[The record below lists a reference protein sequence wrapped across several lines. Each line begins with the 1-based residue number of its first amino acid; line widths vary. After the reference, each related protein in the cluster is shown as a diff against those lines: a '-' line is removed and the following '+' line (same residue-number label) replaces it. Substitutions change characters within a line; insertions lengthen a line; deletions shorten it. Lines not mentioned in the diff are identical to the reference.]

1 MTTIL
6 TKQTALIL
14 IDIQK
19 GFDQIDYWG
28 DHRNNPEA
36 EVNAARLLALWR
48 ENDFSIFHIKHCSL
62 NPNSILVEGHPGNDF
77 KEITAPIAG
86 ETIIKKNVN
95 SAFINTD
102 LKRQLDDLQVN
113 KIVLVGLTTDHC
125 ISTTARM
132 AGNYGYEVFVV
143 RDATATFDRKG
154 SDDKHFSA
162 QTMHDTALASL
173 NGEFAT
179 ILNTADLAL

>member
-14 IDIQK
+14 IDFQK
-19 GFDQIDYWG
+19 GFDDIGYWG

-36 EVNAARLLALWR
+36 EMNAARLLALWR
-48 ENDFSIFHIKHCSL
+48 ENGFPIFHIKHCSS
-62 NPNSILVEGHPGNDF
+62 NPNSILAEGHPGNDF
-77 KEITAPIAG
+77 KEMTSPIEA
-86 ETIIKKNVN
+86 EVVIKKNVN
-95 SAFINTD
+95 SAFVNTD
-102 LKRQLDDLQVN
+102 LKQLLDQLKIN

-125 ISTTARM
+125 VSTTARM

-143 RDATATFDRKG
+143 GDATATFDRKG
-154 SDDKHFSA
+154 LDGHHFSA

-179 ILNTADLAL
+179 VIKTADLAL

>member
-19 GFDQIDYWG
+19 GFDQVGYWG
-28 DHRNNPEA
+28 DHRNNLDA
-36 EVNAARLLALWR
+36 EINAARLLALWR
-48 ENDFSIFHIKHCSL
+48 TEGFPIFHIKHCSS
-62 NPNSILVEGHPGNDF
+62 NPNSILAEGHPGNDF
-77 KEITAPIAG
+77 KEITTPKAG
-86 ETIIKKNVN
+86 ETVIKKNVN
-95 SAFINTD
+95 SAFIDTD
-102 LKRQLDDLQVN
+102 LKHQLDQLQIN
-113 KIVLVGLTTDHC
+113 KLVLVGLTTDHC

-143 RDATATFDRKG
+143 GDATATFDRKG
-154 SDDKHFSA
+154 LDGHHFSA

-179 ILNTADLAL
+179 VLNTADLAL